1 MKLNFQ
7 EKLRSFVRQMR
18 LFVSRLIRISA
29 LTRHFGKL
37 CDTVIIRKM
46 TYSPIPVTRDLRRKK
61 LGCSHFTMHAFFV
74 FGIESD

>member
-37 CDTVIIRKM
+37 CDTVIIRQM
-46 TYSPIPVTRDLRRKK
+46 TYSPIPPV
-61 LGCSHFTMHAFFV
+61 
-74 FGIESD
+74 